1 MLLINAITNVKPYG
15 LAIWGNRTLEP
26 VAEKGT
32 TALNFLNT
40 RNMVSDIKKLAY
52 STAKSLMFEQDS
64 DTLWLNFKSGVSP
77 LLDQLKSGHGISNYK
92 IIKGTT
98 KYNGQALTRGE
109 MAAVI
114 KIYPLY
120 AIEYFEITVVI
131 ADEDVS
137 VQ

>member
-1 MLLINAITNVKPYG
+1 
-15 LAIWGNRTLEP
+15 
-26 VAEKGT
+26 
-32 TALNFLNT
+32 
-40 RNMVSDIKKLAY
+40 
-52 STAKSLMFEQDS
+52 MFEQDS